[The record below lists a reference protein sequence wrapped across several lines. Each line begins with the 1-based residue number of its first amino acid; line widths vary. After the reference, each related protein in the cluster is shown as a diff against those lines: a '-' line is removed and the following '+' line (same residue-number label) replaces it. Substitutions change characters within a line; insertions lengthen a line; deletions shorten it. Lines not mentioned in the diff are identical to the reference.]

1 MQLADCF
8 RPHFTHDKGMTM
20 ESAVTSNFAKT
31 SQALAD
37 KATDKVQAGIR
48 GAQQT
53 VQEAG
58 DSLSSKVAD
67 AHNKAAPVIRKAG
80 GRAKSTLQQGF
91 DAVSDIAD
99 QARDMAASTAD
110 SIVSYTKRNPLQAL
124 AIAAASGALL
134 YVAMKALRSYRD

>member
-1 MQLADCF
+1 M
-8 RPHFTHDKGMTM
+8 TKGITM
-20 ESAVTSNFAKT
+20 ESSAADNFAKT

-48 GAQQT
+48 SAQQS

-58 DSLSSKVAD
+58 ESLSSKVTD
-67 AHNKAAPVIRKAG
+67 SHKKAVPVIRKTSA
-80 GRAKSTLQQGF
+80 RAQSTVQQGF

-99 QARDMAASTAD
+99 QARDMAVGAAD

-134 YVAMKALRSYRD
+134 YVAMKALRSYRN

>member
-1 MQLADCF
+1 
-8 RPHFTHDKGMTM
+8 MTM
-20 ESAVTSNFAKT
+20 ESSVAGNFAKT

-48 GAQQT
+48 SAQQS

-58 DSLSSKVAD
+58 DSLSSRVTD
-67 AHNKAAPVIRKAG
+67 AHDKAVPAIRKASG
-80 GRAKSTLQQGF
+80 LARSTAQQGF
-91 DAVSDIAD
+91 DAVSDMAS
-99 QARDMAASTAD
+99 QARDMATSAAD